1 MEFCFFFVQREIS
14 FSKRDHVYFILF
26 RWQKDSLCNGPYPK
40 TFDEFRKTLC
50 SIRKTRYGKVPTNG
64 REILAEFKKE
74 NVLKDYGF
82 SILKDHGKLLND
94 VIITEKFENCIFSSE
109 KSISLIKE
117 NVPEEKRFFILDG
130 TFYIT
135 PKGVWQQVLILYA
148 IFGLKVVKK
157 NSGVLDHFF
166 SE

>member
-1 MEFCFFFVQREIS
+1 M
-14 FSKRDHVYFILF
+14 
-26 RWQKDSLCNGPYPK
+26 
-40 TFDEFRKTLC
+40 
-50 SIRKTRYGKVPTNG
+50 PTYG